1 MITRGVFAVHHRVPT
16 QSLADAGVRAGLLH
30 IQTVVIGYWGDHL
43 MARLKISAPWVLS
56 GRG

>member
-1 MITRGVFAVHHRVPT
+1 MIARRVFAVHHRVQT
-16 QSLADAGVRAGLLH
+16 QSLADAGVKPGLLH

-43 MARLKISAPWVLS
+43 MDRLKISAPWVLS